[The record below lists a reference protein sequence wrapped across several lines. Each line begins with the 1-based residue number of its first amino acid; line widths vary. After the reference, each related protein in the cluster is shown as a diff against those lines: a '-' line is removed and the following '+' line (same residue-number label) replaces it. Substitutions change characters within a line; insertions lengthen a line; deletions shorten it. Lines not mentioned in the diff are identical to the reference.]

1 MCCVCEFLEYFLNMI
16 KNVLRLNVTHINIF
30 YKSNI
35 KIRVHLEFYITLR
48 IKFEKTKS
56 IKIIIRVNLKLYESY
71 TNTSDECINIYH
83 MVKICTY
90 EVSYIYMHNNFS
102 VH

>member
-1 MCCVCEFLEYFLNMI
+1 M
-16 KNVLRLNVTHINIF
+16 THINIF
-30 YKSNI
+30 YKNNI

-71 TNTSDECINIYH
+71 TNTSDECINRYH
-83 MVKICTY
+83 MVKICKY